1 MRKDA
6 FRRAAVLTL
15 AALCMSP
22 AALAQLPDHPIITE
36 AYYDPPGD
44 NDGPVGRDATNAHQ
58 EYLEIYLPPAGNLDP
73 DLNKDFLRLTFYHV
87 EGDWESVGRGLVNY
101 RFDLPPFDLDPSN
114 GISEGAIARPPSGV
128 VVLGWVDYVGNP
140 PTGLAGTPNSRVA
153 LIDGGVTEVSGFTF
167 IAVNGHHFG
176 GTTNFPIL
184 EAESLIDVPE
194 ETRNGF
200 SQNGSAAY
208 LLVDRD
214 SPRYV
219 ELFDDMHVPDGRSAD
234 PELPTG
240 WVLGTSALLDGF
252 AGNDDRNF
260 DVLEQPYDAPTG
272 DEIDLEDVLPRGGAF
287 SRLVCQVPERGRVR
301 PSRGTANGFARVFID
316 VPRTTET
323 GDRNDPVADALNAY
337 RHIRN
342 DGPFFPSPG
351 WAALT
356 GSPPRLSVASATE
369 QRFEILTQTIGRP
382 ALLTANVGGNFG
394 IDIAVSPGASSNPSV
409 AAFSADEPD
418 LNVAG
423 QALGLPTVAIEAGP
437 SAAHGQ
443 SAFADTTV
451 SATNSSGDDPPV
463 EDPVR
468 MVEITATVLNPI
480 RGLDENGQPFQ
491 TTVFIAVQGIPAGA
505 ENNEFLNTDLGRFVR
520 DNLGGRAQETRG
532 NGAALIDPSTDLSS
546 SDVILPMIE
555 EFPAEFFEYI
565 NAPGARLDLVQTV
578 VRSAAHRTDDR
589 TYADS
594 INPDE
599 DGLKA
604 IRLNVPDTFTSG
616 GTFSPT
622 ERIHFADARGFVADP
637 RSGLSNATTS
647 RTFEL
652 VLVDTNVRFFGNIE
666 TGATD
671 DFGIIVEALD
681 VEADSPILPG
691 EFIFLSFS
699 GGLQGEDIDTLQ
711 VPPGQDVIANLI
723 YLDLDN
729 LHEVL
734 GVRSIELAYLVDAG
748 SGGEVDIIEVFSL
761 NPVVGG
767 GTPGDLNCDG
777 QVNAFDIEPFLLAM
791 FNPGEYAIRFPGC
804 DINNGDID
812 GDGTVNAFDI
822 EPFLVLLFGP

>member
-1 MRKDA
+1 M
-6 FRRAAVLTL
+6 
-15 AALCMSP
+15 
-22 AALAQLPDHPIITE
+22 IT
-36 AYYDPPGD
+36 
-44 NDGPVGRDATNAHQ
+44 T
-58 EYLEIYLPPAGNLDP
+58 
-73 DLNKDFLRLTFYHV
+73 
-87 EGDWESVGRGLVNY
+87 
-101 RFDLPPFDLDPSN
+101 
-114 GISEGAIARPPSGV
+114 
-128 VVLGWVDYVGNP
+128 
-140 PTGLAGTPNSRVA
+140 SRY
-153 LIDGGVTEVSGFTF
+153 S
-167 IAVNGHHFG
+167 
-176 GTTNFPIL
+176 
-184 EAESLIDVPE
+184 
-194 ETRNGF
+194 
-200 SQNGSAAY
+200 
-208 LLVDRD
+208 
-214 SPRYV
+214 
-219 ELFDDMHVPDGRSAD
+219 
-234 PELPTG
+234 
-240 WVLGTSALLDGF
+240 
-252 AGNDDRNF
+252 
-260 DVLEQPYDAPTG
+260 
-272 DEIDLEDVLPRGGAF
+272 
-287 SRLVCQVPERGRVR
+287 
-301 PSRGTANGFARVFID
+301 
-316 VPRTTET
+316 
-323 GDRNDPVADALNAY
+323 
-337 RHIRN
+337 
-342 DGPFFPSPG
+342 
-351 WAALT
+351 
-356 GSPPRLSVASATE
+356 
-369 QRFEILTQTIGRP
+369 
-382 ALLTANVGGNFG
+382 
-394 IDIAVSPGASSNPSV
+394 
-409 AAFSADEPD
+409 
-418 LNVAG
+418 
-423 QALGLPTVAIEAGP
+423 
-437 SAAHGQ
+437 
-443 SAFADTTV
+443 
-451 SATNSSGDDPPV
+451 
-463 EDPVR
+463 
-468 MVEITATVLNPI
+468 I

-546 SDVILPMIE
+546 SDVILPMIQ

-761 NPVVGG
+761 NPVEGG

-791 FNPGEYAIRFPGC
+791 FNPDEYAIRFPGC